1 MTDRVNIEAYLRLR
15 PGNGIGNVKVL
26 GEREAI
32 MSSTTEG
39 NSAFNMPRST
49 SMTTLQ
55 HTATITAAHTFSHV
69 FDEDAAQ
76 QDLYR
81 KIAAPLVADLLVR
94 ARNSLI
100 FAYGVSGSGKTR
112 E

>member
-55 HTATITAAHTFSHV
+55 HTATINAAHSFSHV